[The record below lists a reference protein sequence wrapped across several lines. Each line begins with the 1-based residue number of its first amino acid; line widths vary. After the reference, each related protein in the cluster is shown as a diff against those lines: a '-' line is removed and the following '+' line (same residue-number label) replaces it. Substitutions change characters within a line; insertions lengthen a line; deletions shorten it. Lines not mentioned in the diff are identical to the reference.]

1 MALRSAQAAAQ
12 LSHDVGKYV
21 ARTARNLPP
30 VIREPLD
37 AMLHKMLLAD
47 LYGEAGAPRPGQ
59 RFVTLAATSGE
70 PRLHGVR
77 AAFVELDG
85 LEDKVRAGELAAIER
100 AAQLARDI
108 DGQLRALVRD
118 AGSAGR
124 KRKTP

>member
-1 MALRSAQAAAQ
+1 MAPLSAQAAAR

-30 VIREPLD
+30 VISQPLD
-37 AMLHKMLLAD
+37 GMLHKMLIAD

-59 RFVTLAATSGE
+59 RFVTLVATSAE
-70 PRLHGVR
+70 PHLDGVR
-77 AAFVELDG
+77 AAFVELEG
-85 LEDKVRAGELAAIER
+85 LEQKVRAGELAAIER

-108 DGQLRALVRD
+108 DVQLRSLVRD
-118 AGSAGR
+118 AGPAAR